1 MRIHPWVCL
10 AKPTQHV
17 LLHWYYVLLNIPQ
30 VALKENSG
38 VKLIWDMFSMMKS
51 LNVRWR
57 AKESLD
63 AKLSDLF
70 IADSTK
76 LLYG

>member
-1 MRIHPWVCL
+1 MSVYRG
-10 AKPTQHV
+10 A
-17 LLHWYYVLLNIPQ
+17 
-30 VALKENSG
+30 ALIKENSG
-38 VKLIWDMFSMMKS
+38 IKWIWDMFSMITS

-57 AKESLD
+57 VKKKPID